1 MDPFIIAVDGTAG
14 SGKSTI
20 CYDVCKNLG
29 FSYVNTGMIYR
40 AIAYVL
46 LKENI
51 TTQEKGSFLKV
62 IESFQK
68 GFRWDSEEQRT
79 FYFDQELTNR
89 LGDEKIG
96 RAITI
101 KRKVNGP
108 NGMVR
113 NAPKLVDENKLPI
126 DVLVGNGSRVR
137 VQYNEWET
145 SNKFGDFKG
154 LDFQAMQVIDLV
166 SYKSA
171 DGEEFDSLEGGE
183 EF

>member
-1 MDPFIIAVDGTAG
+1 MAIQEG
-14 SGKSTI
+14 
-20 CYDVCKNLG
+20 
-29 FSYVNTGMIYR
+29 
-40 AIAYVL
+40 IAYWASV
-46 LKENI
+46 
-51 TTQEKGSFLKV
+51 TTPNTKYEPVYTVDLVVEDSVADDFISIGFKV
-62 IESFQK
+62 KDIE
-68 GFRWDSEEQRT
+68 
-79 FYFDQELTNR
+79 
-89 LGDEKIG
+89 LGDEKVG
-96 RAITI
+96 RAVTI

-166 SYKSA
+166 SYKSQ